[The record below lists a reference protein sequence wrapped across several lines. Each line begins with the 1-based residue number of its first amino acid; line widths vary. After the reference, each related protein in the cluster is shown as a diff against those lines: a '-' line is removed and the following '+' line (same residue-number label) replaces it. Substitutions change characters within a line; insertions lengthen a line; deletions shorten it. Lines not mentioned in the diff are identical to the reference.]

1 MPKRPHKF
9 KLLFDENLES
19 RELFPKLNNF
29 HNIRNI
35 VKDYKKSGLKDSEVF
50 ELSEKE
56 KRILVTYNYKDFN
69 NFPLSEAVGVIGI
82 SHTLTIGEIDKK
94 LMSFLRTKTE
104 NDLYSKKYFI
114 SGETK

>member
-35 VKDYKKSGLKDSEVF
+35 VKDYKK
-50 ELSEKE
+50 
-56 KRILVTYNYKDFN
+56 
-69 NFPLSEAVGVIGI
+69 
-82 SHTLTIGEIDKK
+82 
-94 LMSFLRTKTE
+94 
-104 NDLYSKKYFI
+104 YFI
-114 SGETK
+114 RGETK